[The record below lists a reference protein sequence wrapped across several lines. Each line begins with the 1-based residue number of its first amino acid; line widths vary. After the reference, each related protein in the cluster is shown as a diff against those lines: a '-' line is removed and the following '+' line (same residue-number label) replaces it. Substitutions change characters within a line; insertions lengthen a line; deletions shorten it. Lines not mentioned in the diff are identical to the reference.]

1 MVLVLS
7 GLKTADFGQDIG
19 YWSCKHYSC
28 SLHKLCY
35 AMTAERQAYLRIWSH
50 HPINVESYPCPIYL
64 RRGLTDPRFK
74 AANT

>member
-1 MVLVLS
+1 
-7 GLKTADFGQDIG
+7 
-19 YWSCKHYSC
+19 
-28 SLHKLCY
+28 
-35 AMTAERQAYLRIWSH
+35 MTAERQAYLRIWSH